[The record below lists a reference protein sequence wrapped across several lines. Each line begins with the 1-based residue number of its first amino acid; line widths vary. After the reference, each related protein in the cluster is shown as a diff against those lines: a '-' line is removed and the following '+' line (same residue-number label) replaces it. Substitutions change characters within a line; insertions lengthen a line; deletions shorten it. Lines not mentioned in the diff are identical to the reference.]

1 MKTPIANIIVLLLVL
16 IILPF
21 STQAQDAQSSHSVK
35 VEIPE
40 LGILNVIGPQHLDIN
55 LSECV
60 EFLEP
65 GQNIVYNI
73 CEGQECEV
81 WVNYTSIKGS
91 GPNSLKAITI
101 EMQGNL
107 PKGIHLIA
115 NVDNPAGQSEGATGT
130 SVAMEGLH
138 ITPTPQNVIEGI
150 GTGWTGVGAGNGVL
164 VNYGLEIHPDAEA
177 MQGNYAVDI
186 TYTMKNI

>member
-1 MKTPIANIIVLLLVL
+1 MKTPFANIIVLLLVL
-16 IILPF
+16 VSLPL
-21 STQAQDAQSSHSVK
+21 STQAQESQSSHSVR

-55 LSECV
+55 LSECL
-60 EFLEP
+60 EGLEP

-81 WVNYTSIKGS
+81 WLNYTSIKGS
-91 GPNSLKAITI
+91 GANSLKAITI

-107 PKGIHLIA
+107 PNGIHLIA
-115 NVDNPAGQSEGATGT
+115 NVNNPAGQSTGATGA
-130 SVAMEGLH
+130 SVATEGLH
-138 ITPTPQNVIEGI
+138 ITQTPQNVIEGI
-150 GTGWTGVGAGNGVL
+150 GTGWTGVGAGNGVF

-177 MQGNYAVDI
+177 MEGNYAVDI